1 MAGFRRTDWF
11 QSWTH
16 RRTIDTAAP
25 VVGICIVAS
34 IDTRVLGLHALGV
47 IISRLFQ
54 EIDLKRTSKQL
65 LVAQELQELGIILS
79 TAANERHRFAT
90 ARTILDFF
98 ATVVEPALVVFR
110 PSVIELRDNFFP
122 VRGFAG
128 ICDIDEQGLVGRASE
143 SAEDVEEVLL
153 ASWT

>member
-1 MAGFRRTDWF
+1 
-11 QSWTH
+11 
-16 RRTIDTAAP
+16 
-25 VVGICIVAS
+25 
-34 IDTRVLGLHALGV
+34 LGLHALGV

-79 TAANERHRFAT
+79 TAANEGHRFAT

-98 ATVVEPALVVFR
+98 ATVVETALVVFR

-143 SAEDVEEVLL
+143 SAEDVEKVLL